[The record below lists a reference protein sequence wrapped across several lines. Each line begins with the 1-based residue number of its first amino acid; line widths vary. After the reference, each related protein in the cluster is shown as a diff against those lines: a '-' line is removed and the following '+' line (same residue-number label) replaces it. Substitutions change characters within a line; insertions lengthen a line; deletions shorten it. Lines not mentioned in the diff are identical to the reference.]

1 MVFAEGL
8 ITVGIVGLF
17 LLIIGLLFLVNSLKK
32 YRGRIGFLVFLLFI
46 FVLGFMVSAYQE
58 TFATGVYAVFYS
70 NEDSECSFEAKSEDT
85 LHGACELCF
94 MNYSNQDISFTVESN
109 EDDDP
114 PMVSLMNNNAPYKIK
129 LGAKETKRIKIETD
143 IDVSDIQIPYR
154 KWWGEG
160 CRYYYKIRR
169 EA

>member
-1 MVFAEGL
+1 
-8 ITVGIVGLF
+8 
-17 LLIIGLLFLVNSLKK
+17 
-32 YRGRIGFLVFLLFI
+32 
-46 FVLGFMVSAYQE
+46 MVSAYQE

-114 PMVSLMNNNAPYKIK
+114 PMVSLMNNNAPYKIT
-129 LGAKETKRIKIETD
+129 LGANETKRIRLETD
-143 IDVSDIQIPYR
+143 IDVSDIQNHVES
-154 KWWGEG
+154 GEAMG
-160 CRYYYKIRR
+160 MDIIIRSKGKHR
-169 EA
+169 DIGI